1 MTKRIFL
8 SNILTTIIV
17 VVLSSSL
24 LTLVAYQQNLK
35 SQIQEM
41 FQQTQ
46 IISTGLEQ
54 VGIQFLSECKAT
66 VRLTWIDSQGKVL
79 FDSSE
84 DIATMNSHLHR
95 SEVTDALRYGTGSSI
110 RNSDTLLTEQ
120 IYVAQA
126 LEDGSILRASKEQNN
141 LLSFFLS
148 ILQPL
153 IFVLLFGGILSFFI
167 ASYFTNSIMKPLS
180 QLDLDNPMQNPKAY
194 EEITPLLQKIQKQYH
209 KIHRQLAT
217 MAQQQEE
224 FDIITRNM
232 GEGLLLLDP
241 EGHILSLNDT
251 ASKLFQ
257 ADRENSIGKNILS
270 LHRSLELQEILGKAY
285 GGTAVEGSIP
295 LEHQQ
300 IYQVSA
306 SPILQDGKVSGLALL
321 FVNSTEKT
329 QSEKLRREFS
339 ANVSHELKT
348 PLHSISGCAELL
360 SHNFVAEKDIPVF
373 ASQIYNEAQ
382 RLIRMVEEII
392 SLSRLDEGM
401 ENLMVDQVD
410 LYSLGKEVAQNLEDM
425 AKELDITLSLRG
437 ESAKMRGNYHL
448 LSATIRN
455 LCENAIKY
463 NRPQGQVEIVL
474 ENKENTVCLRV
485 NDSGIGLSEGD
496 KPLIFQ
502 RFYRVDK
509 SRSKEIGGTGL
520 GLSIVKHA
528 VTLHKGNLTIESA
541 LNIGTSI
548 NIEFPK
554 EQNI

>member
-8 SNILTTIIV
+8 SNILTTFLV

-24 LTLVAYQQNLK
+24 LTWVTYQQHVKNE
-35 SQIQEM
+35 IQEM

-46 IISTGLEQ
+46 IIGMGLKK
-54 VGIQFLSECKAT
+54 VGISFLTDCKAS
-66 VRLTWIDSQGKVL
+66 VRLTWIDKQGAVL
-79 FDSSE
+79 FDSLE
-84 DIATMNSHLHR
+84 DAETMDSHLYR
-95 SEVTDALRYGTGSSI
+95 SEVVEALHHGSGSSI
-110 RNSDTLLTEQ
+110 RKSDTLLTEQ
-120 IYVAQA
+120 IYVALA

-167 ASYFTNSIMKPLS
+167 ASSFTNSIMKPLS
-180 QLDLDNPMQNPKAY
+180 QLDLDNPMKNPRAY
-194 EEITPLLQKIQKQYH
+194 EEITPLLRKIQKQYQ
-209 KIHRQLAT
+209 KINQQLLK
-217 MAQQQEE
+217 MSQKQEE

-257 ADRENSIGKNILS
+257 TNREESIGKNILT
-270 LHRSLELQEILGKAY
+270 LHRSVELQEILEKAY
-285 GGTAVEGSIP
+285 GGTAIEGTIP

-300 IYQVSA
+300 IYQVNA
-306 SPILQDGKVSGLALL
+306 SPILQEGSVSGLALL

-401 ENLMVDQVD
+401 ENLMVDRVD
-410 LYSLGKEVAQNLEDM
+410 LYSLGKEVCQTLADM
-425 AKELDITLSLRG
+425 AKEQEITLVLQG
-437 ESAKMRGNYHL
+437 ESATMRGNYHL

-463 NRPQGQVEIVL
+463 NRPHGQVELIL
-474 ENKENTVCLRV
+474 ENKENTINLRV
-485 NDSGIGLSEGD
+485 NDSGIGLSEQD

-528 VTLHKGNLTIESA
+528 VTLHKGHLTMESA
-541 LNIGTSI
+541 LGIGTSI
-548 NIEFPK
+548 SIEFPK
-554 EQNI
+554 EQV